1 MSDEE
6 KPKQEPEE
14 QEPEEAAGSKEGS
27 TVAKEGE
34 EKSPAKAKPTATGPA
49 KKAKKGPAYED
60 LDDDPVFQKLR
71 EKFPAVVLS
80 VQVFLE
86 QVICTVSLDGL
97 YELMVDLRDDPELD
111 FNYLIDLTAL
121 DYLGD
126 EERFCLVYQI
136 YSYKLGRLIRVKARA
151 SEGEVVPSVS
161 SVWKTADWLERE
173 VYDLFGIEFSG
184 HPDLRRILLP
194 DDWHGYP
201 LRKDYDIKLQDQAW
215 IKSHL
220 QIRKTPS

>member
-6 KPKQEPEE
+6 KPKQEPG
-14 QEPEEAAGSKEGS
+14 EAAGSKEGS
-27 TVAKEGE
+27 TVAKEGV
-34 EKSPAKAKPTATGPA
+34 EKSLAKAKPTATGPA
-49 KKAKKGPAYED
+49 RKAKKGPAYED
-60 LDDDPVFQKLR
+60 LGDDPVFQKLR
-71 EKFPAVVLS
+71 KKFPAAVLS

-111 FNYLIDLTAL
+111 FNYLIDVTAL

-220 QIRKTPS
+220 QIIKTPS

>member
-6 KPKQEPEE
+6 KPKQEPG
-14 QEPEEAAGSKEGS
+14 EAAGSKEGS
-27 TVAKEGE
+27 TVAKEGV
-34 EKSPAKAKPTATGPA
+34 EKSLAKAKPTATGPA
-49 KKAKKGPAYED
+49 RKAKKGPAYED
-60 LDDDPVFQKLR
+60 LGDDPVFQKLR
-71 EKFPAVVLS
+71 KKFPAAVLS

-220 QIRKTPS
+220 QIIKTPS

>member
-6 KPKQEPEE
+6 KPKQEPG
-14 QEPEEAAGSKEGS
+14 EAAGSKEGS
-27 TVAKEGE
+27 TVAKEGV
-34 EKSPAKAKPTATGPA
+34 EKSLAKAKPTATGPA

-71 EKFPAVVLS
+71 EKVPAVVLS

-136 YSYKLGRLIRVKARA
+136 YSYKLGRLIRVKARS

>member
-6 KPKQEPEE
+6 KPKQEPG
-14 QEPEEAAGSKEGS
+14 EAAGSKEGS
-27 TVAKEGE
+27 TVAKEGV
-34 EKSPAKAKPTATGPA
+34 EKSLAKAKPTATGPA
-49 KKAKKGPAYED
+49 RKAKKGPAYED

>member
-6 KPKQEPEE
+6 QPKQEPEE
-14 QEPEEAAGSKEGS
+14 QEPGEAAGSKEGS
-27 TVAKEGE
+27 TGAKEGV
-34 EKSPAKAKPTATGPA
+34 EKPPAKAKPTATGP
-49 KKAKKGPAYED
+49 AKKGPAYED

-71 EKFPAVVLS
+71 EKFPAAVLS

-86 QVICTVSLDGL
+86 QAICTVSLDGL

-126 EERFCLVYQI
+126 EERFCLVYQV

-151 SEGEVVPSVS
+151 SEGEVVSSVS